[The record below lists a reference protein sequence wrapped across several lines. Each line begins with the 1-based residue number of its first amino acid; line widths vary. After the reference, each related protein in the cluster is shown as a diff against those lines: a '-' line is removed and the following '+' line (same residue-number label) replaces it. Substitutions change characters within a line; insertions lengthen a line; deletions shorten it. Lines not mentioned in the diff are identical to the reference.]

1 MIPLNDQAVVP
12 LMVTL
17 HRYLRAGQSLAE
29 SLLSVRQDIDG
40 DLIQQ
45 AAAMSLLALGAG

>member
-1 MIPLNDQAVVP
+1 
-12 LMVTL
+12 MVTL
-17 HRYLRAGQSLAE
+17 HRYLRAGQGLAE
-29 SLLSVRQDIDG
+29 SMLSVRQDIDG